1 MRSDEQAGLDRMTVP
16 ARPRRAV
23 RRRANPARHAVMAFL
38 LTLLAASGGFIFAG
52 TGQESGPPSPVRDQA
67 AAVAAATLLAG
78 IDPEAAI
85 TGGRSPGTQRLI
97 ENADYVALTGHATR
111 IRIAS
116 AGIDTAVLPVGYTFS
131 GGEVRYDTPREAA
144 GQYAGTADPGQSGN
158 LVIGGHVSTRSGA
171 AVFASL
177 PKVAIGDLIEVFS
190 GEQTYRYLV
199 TEMRVVAADAT
210 AVMKQTQDARLT
222 LITCFPD
229 RQYDHRLVVIGT
241 LQPPAGI

>member
-1 MRSDEQAGLDRMTVP
+1 MTVP
-16 ARPRRAV
+16 ARPRRVV
-23 RRRANPARHAVMAFL
+23 RRRGTPVRHAVVAFL
-38 LTLLAASGGFIFAG
+38 LTLLAASGGFVFAG
-52 TGQESGPPSPVRDQA
+52 TGEETGPPSPARDEA
-67 AAVAAATLLAG
+67 AAAAAATLLAG

-85 TGGRSPGTQRLI
+85 TGERRPGAQRLI
-97 ENADYVALTGHATR
+97 EDADHVAFAGHATR

-177 PKVAIGDLIEVFS
+177 PEVAIGDLIEVFS
-190 GEQTYRYLV
+190 GEQAYRYLV